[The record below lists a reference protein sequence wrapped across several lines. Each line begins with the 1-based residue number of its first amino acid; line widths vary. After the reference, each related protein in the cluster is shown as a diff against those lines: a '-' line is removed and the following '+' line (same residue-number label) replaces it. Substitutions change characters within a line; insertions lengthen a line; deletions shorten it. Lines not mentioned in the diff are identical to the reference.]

1 MESSL
6 PSGRPP
12 SPGYPR
18 SSPSAAGEIL
28 VDFLPPLFLPSPATM
43 VAKMEG
49 GGGRKSLAVT
59 RSSSEPTN
67 QPTFMQQ
74 RSLAAAVHPFGR
86 RLAKCGYKVP
96 LSMQKGGGGRR
107 YGKEVGGEGEVGDI
121 STSSLRPDEWSR
133 KSPSIFRCL
142 TPQTTT

>member
-1 MESSL
+1 
-6 PSGRPP
+6 
-12 SPGYPR
+12 
-18 SSPSAAGEIL
+18 
-28 VDFLPPLFLPSPATM
+28 M

-67 QPTFMQQ
+67 LYATEKLGGGSP
-74 RSLAAAVHPFGR
+74 PFGR

-96 LSMQKGGGGRR
+96 LSMQKGGGRR

-121 STSSLRPDEWSR
+121 STSSLRTRRMVS
-133 KSPSIFRCL
+133 KVS
-142 TPQTTT
+142 